1 MVELMLDTVARES
14 NPAEPGQEPM
24 HAVYIP
30 QHSPSP
36 ELRDAHVDIA
46 RLMDL
51 MEAVERL
58 AGPPNLDDLE
68 YSEDGPPAAD
78 EDRDWFPPE
87 PPQGEGGDTEGGDYG
102 DYSSDYEASPGSP

>member
-1 MVELMLDTVARES
+1 MSDYDDDEFMCDNVGDEDED
-14 NPAEPGQEPM
+14 
-24 HAVYIP
+24 Y
-30 QHSPSP
+30 
-36 ELRDAHVDIA
+36 
-46 RLMDL
+46 
-51 MEAVERL
+51 
-58 AGPPNLDDLE
+58 DLE